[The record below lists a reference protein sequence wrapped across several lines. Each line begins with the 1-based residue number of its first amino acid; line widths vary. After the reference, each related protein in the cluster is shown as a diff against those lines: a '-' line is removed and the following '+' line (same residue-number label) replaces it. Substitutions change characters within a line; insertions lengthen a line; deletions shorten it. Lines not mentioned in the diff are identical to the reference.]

1 MNPLLQNVVKPQ
13 VNPQMLNGIKAYMQT
28 MKMAQ
33 NPTQALE
40 QICQQNPQVQNVV
53 DLCRGRDPKEVFME
67 QCKKQGIDPQQII
80 DMLM

>member
-1 MNPLLQNVVKPQ
+1 
-13 VNPQMLNGIKAYMQT
+13 MLNGIKAYMQT